1 MGNYF
6 IAVMLVFGWVLG
18 VAVFGAGAGI
28 HALLFVAMISV
39 AGGQNKQR
47 KLHRS
52 AVRNSVS

>member
-6 IAVMLVFGWVLG
+6 VAVMLVFGWVLG

-39 AGGQNKQR
+39 AGGQTKQR

-52 AVRNSVS
+52 QGKYS